1 MEVELGEVVWYPV
14 WVIMS
19 GLSQLHQRVLQGASE
34 IWALFSKEG
43 GVLEAGVP
51 FETRL
56 GYGAEVRSSLSWE
69 TLLHPDERADILRQL
84 AHLIPYPGSSIRCEF
99 RLRHQQGTWIN
110 VEAVLSR
117 MSDGEGCDGILM
129 QAQDVT
135 RFKIAEEA
143 LRFAE
148 EKYRGIFENAVEGIY
163 QSAPDGRF
171 LSVNASLSRI
181 LGYESPV
188 HLIHSVR
195 DVATDVYADPEVH
208 RSFRAIVDRD
218 GAVKD
223 FESRVRR
230 RDGSEIWVSENA
242 HAVRDGSSKILFYE
256 GTVEDVTARRMAQD
270 ALRRSEERYALAAL
284 GSNGGL
290 WEWDLVAER
299 MYYSLRWAQILGL
312 RESDLLG
319 TPKEWFDRVHPRDVD
334 LLQQEIAAHL
344 SGQAPHFECEF
355 RILHSDGA
363 YRWVLSRGM
372 ARIGQGNTPERMAGS
387 LEDITSRKRA
397 EEQLMQGALY
407 DGLTGLPNRA
417 LFLDRL
423 RRAISRAQKTANG
436 QYVSVLHLDIDRF
449 KVINDSLGHEAGDE
463 LILAVGRALEESI
476 HARDTLARLGG
487 DEFAILMEGYQD
499 INVFPRMAEQIVQRL
514 TQPIR
519 IRRQEVF
526 VSLSI
531 GIAVSERLQDHPDDL
546 LRDAETAMYRAKSQG
561 KGRHVV
567 FNQGMHEFA
576 TAHLQL
582 ETSLRKAV
590 EREEFCVYYQPILD
604 IATGSVAGF
613 EALVRWQN
621 PTKGIVNPAVF
632 IPLAEETGLI
642 VEIGRQVL
650 RESCRQ
656 FMSWRES
663 SEAARRM
670 FLSVNLSVRQFT
682 LPDIVDQIRAVL
694 FDTGLPGECLKL
706 EITESVILD
715 SSSAASDK
723 LNAMRDLGVQLSID
737 DFGTGYSSLSYL
749 HQFPFDNL
757 KIDRSF
763 VSRMSDAPERAAIV
777 RTIVHLAKSL
787 SMDAIAEGIETQAQ
801 LSGLRAMGCRYGQGF
816 LFSKPVPAPEAEA
829 LLDSVFPMQPSDVTE
844 AV

>member
-1 MEVELGEVVWYPV
+1 MVRSFC
-14 WVIMS
+14 IMT
-19 GLSQLHQRVLQGASE
+19 GLSQLQKRVLQGATE
-34 IWALFSKEG
+34 IWAFFSKD
-43 GVLEAGVP
+43 GVLVEAGTS

-56 GYGAEVRSSLSWE
+56 GYGAGSWSDLSWS
-69 TLLHPDERADILRQL
+69 TLLHPDERAEILLQL
-84 AHLIPYPGSSIRCEF
+84 GHLLPYDGSSIRSEF
-99 RLRHQQGTWIN
+99 RLRHRQGTWIN

-117 MSDGEGCDGILM
+117 MSEQDGGDGILL

-163 QSAPDGRF
+163 QSSPDGRF
-171 LSVNASLSRI
+171 LSANSSLARI

-195 DVATDVYADPEVH
+195 DVATEVYEDPEAH
-208 RSFRAIVDRD
+208 RRFRDAVDRD
-218 GAVKD
+218 GSVKD
-223 FESRVRR
+223 FEARVRR
-230 RDGSEIWVSENA
+230 RDGTEIWISENA
-242 HAVRDGSSKILFYE
+242 HSVRDGAGRILYYE
-256 GTVEDVTARRMAQD
+256 GTVEDVTTRRMAQD

-299 MYYSLRWAQILGL
+299 MYYSPRWVEILGL
-312 RESDLLG
+312 RESDLKG
-319 TPKEWFDRVHPRDVD
+319 VPQEWFDRVHPRDLD
-334 LLQQEIAAHL
+334 LVKQEIAAHL

-372 ARIGQGNTPERMAGS
+372 ARLGGDKTAERMAGS

-407 DGLTGLPNRA
+407 DNLTGLPNRA

-436 QYVSVLHLDIDRF
+436 QYVGVLHLDIDRF
-449 KVINDSLGHEAGDE
+449 KLINDSLGHEAGDE

-476 HARDTLARLGG
+476 HARDTLSRLGG

-499 INVFPRMAEQIVQRL
+499 INVFPRMAEQILQRL

-546 LRDAETAMYRAKSQG
+546 LRDAETAMYRAKAQG

-590 EREEFCVYYQPILD
+590 EREEFRVYYQPILD
-604 IATGSVAGF
+604 IASGTVAGF
-613 EALVRWQN
+613 EALVRWEN

-650 RESCRQ
+650 HESCRQ
-656 FMSWRES
+656 FMEWRRSREPVKD
-663 SEAARRM
+663 M
-670 FLSVNLSVRQFT
+670 FLSVNLSVRQFI
-682 LPDIVDQIRAVL
+682 LPDIVDQIRTIL
-694 FDTGLPGECLKL
+694 FDTGFPGENLKL

-715 SSSAASDK
+715 NTTAASEK
-723 LNAMRDLGVQLSID
+723 LYALRSLGAQLSID

-763 VSRMSDAPERAAIV
+763 VSRMVDAPERAAIV
-777 RTIVHLAKSL
+777 RTIVHLARSL
-787 SMDAIAEGIETQAQ
+787 SMDAVAEGIETQAQ
-801 LSGLRAMGCRYGQGF
+801 LAGLHAMGCRYGQGF
-816 LFSKPVPAPEAEA
+816 LFSKPVPAIEAEA
-829 LLDSVFPMQPSDVTE
+829 LLDAVFAVPATDVSE
-844 AV
+844 AA

>member
-1 MEVELGEVVWYPV
+1 M
-14 WVIMS
+14 
-19 GLSQLHQRVLQGASE
+19 VLQGTSE
-34 IWALFSKEG
+34 IWAFFGPEG
-43 GVLEAGVP
+43 DLRETGP
-51 FETRL
+51 SFQTRL
-56 GYGAEVRSSLSWE
+56 GYPPAEQRSLSWNE
-69 TLLHPDERADILRQL
+69 LLHGDEKEEVLRQVG
-84 AHLIPYPGSSIRCEF
+84 HLLPYVGSCIRSEF
-99 RLRHQQGTWIN
+99 RLRHRQGTWIN
-110 VEAVLSR
+110 VEAVLSHVQPT
-117 MSDGEGCDGILM
+117 EGNPDGILL

-148 EKYRGIFENAVEGIY
+148 EKYRGIFENAMEGIF
-163 QSAPDGRF
+163 QASVDGRF
-171 LSVNASLSRI
+171 LSANPSLARI
-181 LGYESPV
+181 FGYESPM
-188 HLIHSVR
+188 HLIHAVRSFRTDVASEPTDHDRMVRGLENSGSVR
-195 DVATDVYADPEVH
+195 DWEM
-208 RSFRAIVDRD
+208 RI
-218 GAVKD
+218 
-223 FESRVRR
+223 RR
-230 RDGSEIWVSENA
+230 FDGSEIWVTINA
-242 HAVRDGSSKILFYE
+242 HLVRDPSGKMLFFE
-256 GTVEDVTARRMAQD
+256 GTVEDITGRRSAQD
-270 ALRRSEERYALAAL
+270 ALRRSEERYALAAM

-290 WEWDLVAER
+290 WEWDLHEDR
-299 MYYSLRWAQILGL
+299 MYYSPRWIQILGA
-312 RESDLLG
+312 RDSDFQG
-319 TPKEWFDRVHPRDVD
+319 SPQEWFERVHPRDVD
-334 LLQQEIAAHL
+334 LLRQEISAHL
-344 SGQAPHFECEF
+344 TGQAPHFECEF

-372 ARIGQGNTPERMAGS
+372 ARFGREGKAEKMAGS

-407 DGLTGLPNRA
+407 DSLTGLPNRA

-423 RRAISRAQKTANG
+423 RRAIQRAVKSANG

-449 KVINDSLGHEAGDE
+449 KLINDSLGHEAGDE

-476 HARDTLARLGG
+476 HARDTLSRLGG

-499 INVFPRMAEQIVQRL
+499 INVFPRMAERIAQRL
-514 TQPIR
+514 AQPIR
-519 IRRQEVF
+519 VRNQEVF
-526 VSLSI
+526 VSVSC
-531 GIAVSERLQDHPDDL
+531 GIAVAERLQDHPEDL

-576 TAHLQL
+576 AAHLQL

-590 EREEFCVYYQPILD
+590 EREEFRVFYQPILE
-604 IATGSVAGF
+604 ISSGRVAGF

-621 PTKGIVNPAVF
+621 PTKGLVNPAVF

-656 FMSWRES
+656 FMAWRGS
-663 SEAARRM
+663 RRGLDDM
-670 FLSVNLSVRQFT
+670 FLSVNLSVRQFA
-682 LPDIVDQIRAVL
+682 LPDIVDQVRTVL
-694 FDTGLPGECLKL
+694 FDTGLPGENLKL

-715 SSSAASDK
+715 NTAAATDK
-723 LNAMRDLGVQLSID
+723 LQALRGLGAQLSID

-777 RTIVHLAKSL
+777 RTIVQLAKNL
-787 SMDAIAEGIETQAQ
+787 SMDAVAEGIETPAQ
-801 LSGLRAMGCRYGQGF
+801 LLGLKAMGCRYGQGF
-816 LFSKPVPAPEAEA
+816 LFSKPVPAEEAEK
-829 LLDSVFPMQPSDVTE
+829 LLDSVFLVPSSDDVRP
-844 AV
+844 AA